1 MKNINQLNQSSLL
14 STFIIKV
21 FFYAILLGGISAC
34 NGEPNVAR
42 GLAAELARQARLIIC
57 PSGSPGGTPCGSKD
71 VRAEADWGTTAYINI
86 YGVTNQEEI
95 KLLTDFVTTFRNT
108 RDKRIPIEL
117 TFYSDLDKSE
127 KIKLIKLKG
136 E

>member
-1 MKNINQLNQSSLL
+1 MKSTNQSSLL
-14 STFIIKV
+14 FAFIIKI
-21 FFYAILLGGISAC
+21 FFYAILLSGISAC

-57 PSGSPGGTPCGSKD
+57 PAGSQGGTPCGSKD
-71 VRAEADWGTTAYINI
+71 VRAEANWGTTAYINI

-95 KLLTDFVTTFRNT
+95 KLLTDFVTTFRDT
-108 RDKRIPIEL
+108 RDKRIPVEL
-117 TFYSDLDKSE
+117 TFYSTLDESE
-127 KIKLIKLKG
+127 KIKRIQLKG